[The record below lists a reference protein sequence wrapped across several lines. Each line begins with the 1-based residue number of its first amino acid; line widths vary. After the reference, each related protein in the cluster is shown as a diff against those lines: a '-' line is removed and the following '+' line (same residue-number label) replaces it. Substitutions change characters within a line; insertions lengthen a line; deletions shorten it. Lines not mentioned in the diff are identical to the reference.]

1 MGQSHTGIIKGAA
14 GGKTGKDNSIQEWRE
29 EERRRDKF
37 VVGEKGERKKGLLWD
52 SPMYRLEGPFLF
64 YKYKLEIKQVK

>member
-14 GGKTGKDNSIQEWRE
+14 GGKTGKDNSIQEWRG

-37 VVGEKGERKKGLLWD
+37 VVGSGKKGGLVRNL
-52 SPMYRLEGPFLF
+52 P
-64 YKYKLEIKQVK
+64 KHI